1 MLKVTNLNAGYGN
14 VQVLRNISFHVES
27 GEMVCILGTNGA
39 GKTTLLK
46 TLSGLIRAWSGTIE
60 FEGKPLESKKPEHIV
75 REGLVQVPEGRK
87 LFAQMTI
94 MENLELGA
102 YTEKARKKMKSNIEY
117 CFDLFPILKEKQHQ
131 AAGSMSGGQQQMLA
145 IARALMSEPKLLL
158 LDEPSTGLSPLLTK
172 QVFEVIQSIKSQG
185 VTVLLVE
192 QNAYQALAM
201 SDRGYVIE
209 NGGIVMQG
217 TSGELINDDQLKSAY
232 LGIVSES

>member
-1 MLKVTNLNAGYGN
+1 MLKVSNLNAGYGN
-14 VQVLRNISFHVES
+14 VQVLRNVSFHVES

-46 TLSGLIRAWSGTIE
+46 TLSGLIRPWSGTIE
-60 FEGKPLESKKPEHIV
+60 FEGIPMESKKPEQIV
-75 REGLVQVPEGRK
+75 REGLIQVPEGRK
-87 LFAQMTI
+87 LFAQMTVL
-94 MENLELGA
+94 ENLELGA
-102 YTEKARKKMKSNIEY
+102 YTENARKKMKSNIQI
-117 CFDLFPILKEKQHQ
+117 CFELFPILQEKQHQ

-145 IARALMSEPKLLL
+145 IARALMSKPKLLL

-172 QVFEVIQSIKSQG
+172 QVFDVIRSIKSQG

-209 NGGIVMQG
+209 NGGIVMEG
-217 TSGELINDDQLKSAY
+217 TSGELINDEQLKSSY